1 MDLVV
6 ERENAS
12 GRRRLGRLVQL
23 GLKFSDLVFGA
34 VSHQA
39 FIGLSLRCKH
49 LMRRG
54 SFPRARLCCPEP
66 PAVLPPHTPPPR
78 RRASS
83 FGLGDTLRPPRLPLR
98 RRQGPPPGVPFPPS
112 PLPLPPP
119 WFFPTLTSPPPPSL
133 VSAKGKGARASLFFS
148 GLGVGGGGLLFRL
161 KVGVGRVLRE
171 VCGWWAAGASFPPA
185 PQAGSGPEG
194 SYTTEAG

>member
-6 ERENAS
+6 EREKAS

-49 LMRRG
+49 VMRRG

-66 PAVLPPHTPPPR
+66 SSGTMTPSDAHPARCDFPFDWLYAGAAPDDATSGPG
-78 RRASS
+78 RASPVPVFTFCPS
-83 FGLGDTLRPPRLPLR
+83 HSPYPEEFFGACTSRPSAPSVAFAVNSAARHSLVPLR
-98 RRQGPPPGVPFPPS
+98 G
-112 PLPLPPP
+112 
-119 WFFPTLTSPPPPSL
+119 
-133 VSAKGKGARASLFFS
+133 
-148 GLGVGGGGLLFRL
+148 
-161 KVGVGRVLRE
+161 
-171 VCGWWAAGASFPPA
+171 
-185 PQAGSGPEG
+185 
-194 SYTTEAG
+194 